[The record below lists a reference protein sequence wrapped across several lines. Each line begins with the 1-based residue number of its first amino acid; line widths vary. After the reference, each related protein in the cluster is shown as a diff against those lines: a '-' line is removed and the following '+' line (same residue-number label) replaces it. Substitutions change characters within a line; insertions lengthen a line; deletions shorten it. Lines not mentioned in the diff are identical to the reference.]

1 MKIACISLGCPKNQ
15 VDLDGMVHI
24 LLSAGHETVAE
35 LGEADVILVNTCGF
49 IESAKTE
56 AIENILEA
64 CSYKQQNPD
73 LKVIVTGCLAER
85 YRSQIEEEIP
95 EVDAVVG
102 CASNK
107 AIDSIVARLF
117 NGEDHLESYG
127 LKKDFPLGGK
137 RVIGTPAHYAYLKIA
152 EGCNN
157 RCHYC
162 AIPGIRGP
170 LRSRDMADC
179 VAEAR
184 WLAGEGVKELIIVA
198 QDPTAYGEADVILVN
213 TCGFIE
219 SAKTE
224 AIENIL
230 EACSYKQQNPDL
242 KVIVTGCLAERY
254 RSQIEEEIPEVDAV
268 VGCASNKA
276 IDSIVARL
284 FNGEDHL
291 ESYGLKKDFPLG
303 GKRVIGTPAHYAY
316 LKIAEGCNNRCHYC
330 AIPGIRGPLRSRD
343 MADCVAE
350 ARWLAGE
357 GVKELIIV
365 AQDPTA
371 YGEDWGKPGSICELL
386 DQLNKV
392 QGIEWIRIMYAY
404 PERITDAFIAAMKR
418 NEKVLPYLDLPIQ
431 HCNDVI
437 LKNMNRRSNRA
448 ELLDVIGKLRRE
460 IPGITLRTTLIAGF
474 PGETEEQFE
483 DLCNFV
489 KEVQFDR
496 LGCFA
501 YSAEENTVAARM
513 DGQIEQ
519 EVKEKRAELVMQIQ
533 TGIMAQKQAA
543 KVGQTV
549 RVICDGIDDE
559 SGLYLC
565 RTAADAPEVDGNVCV
580 SSEEPLYPGAFYDIL
595 VDDSDLYDLYGT
607 VEK

>member
-15 VDLDGMVHI
+15 VDLDVMVHI
-24 LLSAGHETVAE
+24 LLSAGHETVAD
-35 LGEADVILVNTCGF
+35 LADADVILVNTCGF

-64 CSYKQQNPD
+64 CSYKQANPN
-73 LKVIVTGCLAER
+73 LKVVVTGCLAER

-117 NGEDHLESYG
+117 NGEEHLESYG

-170 LRSRDMADC
+170 LRSR
-179 VAEAR
+179 E
-184 WLAGEGVKELIIVA
+184 
-198 QDPTAYGEADVILVN
+198 
-213 TCGFIE
+213 
-219 SAKTE
+219 
-224 AIENIL
+224 
-230 EACSYKQQNPDL
+230 
-242 KVIVTGCLAERY
+242 
-254 RSQIEEEIPEVDAV
+254 
-268 VGCASNKA
+268 
-276 IDSIVARL
+276 
-284 FNGEDHL
+284 
-291 ESYGLKKDFPLG
+291 
-303 GKRVIGTPAHYAY
+303 
-316 LKIAEGCNNRCHYC
+316 
-330 AIPGIRGPLRSRD
+330 

-386 DQLNKV
+386 DKLNKIP
-392 QGIEWIRIMYAY
+392 GLEWIRIMYAY
-404 PERITDAFIAAMKR
+404 PERITDDFIAAMKR
-418 NEKVLPYLDLPIQ
+418 NEKVLPYLDLPIP
-431 HCNDVI
+431 N
-437 LKNMNRRSNRA
+437 
-448 ELLDVIGKLRRE
+448 
-460 IPGITLRTTLIAGF
+460 ITLRTTLIAGF

-501 YSAEENTVAARM
+501 YSAEENTVAAKM
-513 DGQIEQ
+513 DGQIDQ
-519 EVKEKRAELVMQIQ
+519 EVKDKRAELVMQIQ

-549 RVICDGIDDE
+549 RVLCDGVDDE

-580 SSEEPLYPGAFYDIL
+580 SSEEPLYPGEFYDVL

-607 VEK
+607 VAK

>member
-1 MKIACISLGCPKNQ
+1 MKIALISLGCPKNQ
-15 VDLDGMVHI
+15 VD
-24 LLSAGHETVAE
+24 
-35 LGEADVILVNTCGF
+35 ADVIIVNTCGF
-49 IESAKTE
+49 IESAKAE
-56 AIENILEA
+56 AIENILMA
-64 CSYKQQNPD
+64 CSYKEQNPD
-73 LKVIVTGCLAER
+73 LKVVVTGCLAER
-85 YRSQIEEEIP
+85 YQKEIRAEMP

-102 CASNK
+102 IGSNSAICAV
-107 AIDSIVARLF
+107 IERLSAGPQEQF
-117 NGEDHLESYG
+117 GP
-127 LKKDFPLGGK
+127 KTAMPLGGA
-137 RVIGTPAHYAYLKIA
+137 RVISTPPHYAYLKIA

-157 RCHYC
+157 GCYYC
-162 AIPGIRGP
+162 AIPLIRGG
-170 LRSRDMADC
+170 LRSRAMSDC
-179 VAEAR
+179 VAEAK
-184 WLAGEGVKELIIVA
+184 WLADQGVQELIV
-198 QDPTAYGEADVILVN
+198 
-213 TCGFIE
+213 
-219 SAKTE
+219 
-224 AIENIL
+224 
-230 EACSYKQQNPDL
+230 
-242 KVIVTGCLAERY
+242 
-254 RSQIEEEIPEVDAV
+254 
-268 VGCASNKA
+268 
-276 IDSIVARL
+276 
-284 FNGEDHL
+284 
-291 ESYGLKKDFPLG
+291 
-303 GKRVIGTPAHYAY
+303 
-316 LKIAEGCNNRCHYC
+316 
-330 AIPGIRGPLRSRD
+330 
-343 MADCVAE
+343 
-350 ARWLAGE
+350 
-357 GVKELIIV
+357 V

-431 HCNDVI
+431 HCNDTI

-448 ELLDVIGKLRRE
+448 ELLEVIGKLRRE

-580 SSEEPLYPGAFYDIL
+580 SSEEPLYPGEFYDVL